1 MRSACGDTSGL
12 DNSSYGIYEGP
23 LVALDTPPKTDKQ
36 VEMFSQKNSNLRLC
50 PHMCADLWWNI
61 VIWYKC
67 CLFLFFF

>member
-36 VEMFSQKNSNLRLC
+36 VEMFS
-50 PHMCADLWWNI
+50 
-61 VIWYKC
+61 
-67 CLFLFFF
+67 